1 MMITDKRI
9 EKLQLLS
16 NELCRKYEIF
26 PLTVKRMTTFVGNL
40 AQFNEFDWAIE
51 FDPIFDF
58 KESEFEEI
66 IWHEFRHAWQL
77 LNYEDIYRWWL
88 FPSQERNVN
97 YFKFYREPINSIEE
111 DARIFSITRGKKSGI
126 ALLKKFTP
134 EILTVLE
141 EKNLLEKFNEKL
153 ICEFGKILDKD
164 QKDV

>member
-16 NELCRKYEIF
+16 NELCSKYEIF
-26 PLTVKRMTTFVGNL
+26 PLIVKRMTTFVGNP

-88 FPSQERNVN
+88 FPS
-97 YFKFYREPINSIEE
+97 
-111 DARIFSITRGKKSGI
+111 KKEISTI
-126 ALLKKFTP
+126 LNFTENQLTPLKKML
-134 EILTVLE
+134 ESLALLE
-141 EKNLLEKFNEKL
+141 EKRMELLFWKNLRQKF
-153 ICEFGKILDKD
+153 
-164 QKDV
+164 

>member
-16 NELCRKYEIF
+16 NELCCKYEIF
-26 PLTVKRMTTFVGNL
+26 PLTVKRMTTFVGNP

-88 FPSQERNVN
+88 FPSKKRNIN
-97 YFKFYREPINSIEE
+97 YSKFYREPINSIEE
-111 DARIFSITRGKKSGI
+111 DARIFSITRGKKDGI
-126 ALLKKFTP
+126 ALLEKFTP

-141 EKNLLEKFNEKL
+141 EKNLLEKYNEEL

-164 QKDV
+164 QKGV

>member
-26 PLTVKRMTTFVGNL
+26 PLIVKRMTTFVGNP

-88 FPSQERNVN
+88 FPS
-97 YFKFYREPINSIEE
+97 
-111 DARIFSITRGKKSGI
+111 KKEISTI
-126 ALLKKFTP
+126 LNFTENQLTPLKKML
-134 EILTVLE
+134 ESLALLE
-141 EKNLLEKFNEKL
+141 EKRMELLFWKNLRQKF
-153 ICEFGKILDKD
+153 
-164 QKDV
+164 